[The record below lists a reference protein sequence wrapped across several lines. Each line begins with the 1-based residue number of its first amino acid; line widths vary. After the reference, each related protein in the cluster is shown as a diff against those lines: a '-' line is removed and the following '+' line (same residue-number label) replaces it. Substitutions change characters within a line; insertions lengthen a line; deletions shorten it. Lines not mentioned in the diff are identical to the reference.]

1 MIDYYETKSQP
12 NTKVVNGTSMRIA
25 IFGWL
30 INMKSRVKGDF
41 HARFCGNVGVKFPC
55 VTRLFSFYLA
65 CFDSGFPSALHFSFP
80 LPQRKHFIYICHS
93 NKLFLVTNRYL
104 FTTLVLAILISASAC
119 SKKLMSV
126 LVEDPNG
133 NVELIYVGSQM
144 PDNLV
149 KEIRFYPGGDTL
161 SVTPMKKGAV
171 DGAVS
176 YYHANNLLKE
186 VSTFDN
192 GIQNGS
198 FKRFD
203 KEGVLVFE
211 GQLKNGKK
219 EGVWTTWYDEV
230 QMEEQRT
237 YQNDLAEGKWTYWY
251 IDGNVKREETYNFGK
266 LIEGKDF
273 N

>member
-1 MIDYYETKSQP
+1 MKT
-12 NTKVVNGTSMRIA
+12 NA
-25 IFGWL
+25 IRVLFG
-30 INMKSRVKGDF
+30 
-41 HARFCGNVGVKFPC
+41 
-55 VTRLFSFYLA
+55 FSFLIE
-65 CFDSGFPSALHFSFP
+65 S
-80 LPQRKHFIYICHS
+80 
-93 NKLFLVTNRYL
+93 TL
-104 FTTLVLAILISASAC
+104 FTFAFQRNNPLSINKFLYSAPIFAILLSASAC

-133 NVELIYVGSQM
+133 NVELIYAGSQM

-171 DGAVS
+171 HGAVS
-176 YYHANNLLKE
+176 SYFQNNLLKE
-186 VSTFDN
+186 VTTFDN
-192 GIQNGS
+192 GTQNGP
-198 FKRFD
+198 FKKFD
-203 KEGVLVFE
+203 KEGVLVIE

-230 QMEEQRT
+230 QMEEQCT
-237 YQNDLAEGKWTYWY
+237 YQNDFAEGKWTYWY
-251 IDGNVKREETYNFGK
+251 IDGNVKREEVYKLGK